1 MRVAARA
8 LALALLVTI
17 LVAVPASAKS
27 VRFDE
32 SEETP
37 SKSPPLPVSA
47 EASRV
52 HSAKR
57 ADAAPTPRE
66 PRVVATGE
74 DSADDVPAGDAP
86 AEGNAT
92 APTGPQE
99 ENPPDTKKL
108 GRWWWGGWYGWKG
121 WWGYYS
127 YPYYTS
133 YWCATRPLS
142 RPPSSVPTRPLDSSP
157 STPPPCTP
165 APPLLLQ
172 RILELRVQLLQVRG
186 REGPR
191 VCARDDRRGRRG
203 ARGEGISR
211 SRTPPARCARIH
223 ASRVVETN
231 GRGDVVRRVAGRRGG
246 VARGGALER
255 RREGRRVLL
264 ALGLR
269 AGGLRGVRRGG
280 WRRVLRPGLGAPGR
294 VLMVRATQEGTE

>member
-17 LVAVPASAKS
+17 LVAVPASARS

-37 SKSPPLPVSA
+37 SKSPPPPLSA

-99 ENPPDTKKL
+99 EKPPDTKKL

-133 YWCATRPLS
+133 YWCAPRPLS
-142 RPPSSVPTRPLDSSP
+142 RPPSSHPSSDSSP
-157 STPPPCTP
+157 STPPSSTP
-165 APPLLLQ
+165 APPLLSQ
-172 RILELRVQLLQVRG
+172 RILELRLYGLLQVRG
-186 REGPR
+186 R
-191 VCARDDRRGRRG
+191 
-203 ARGEGISR
+203 
-211 SRTPPARCARIH
+211 
-223 ASRVVETN
+223 
-231 GRGDVVRRVAGRRGG
+231 
-246 VARGGALER
+246 
-255 RREGRRVLL
+255 
-264 ALGLR
+264 
-269 AGGLRGVRRGG
+269 
-280 WRRVLRPGLGAPGR
+280 
-294 VLMVRATQEGTE
+294 

>member
-17 LVAVPASAKS
+17 LVATPASARS

-37 SKSPPLPVSA
+37 FESPPPQLSA

-74 DSADDVPAGDAP
+74 DSADDVRAGDAP

-99 ENPPDTKKL
+99 EKKPPDTTL

-121 WWGYYS
+121 WWTYYS

-133 YWCATRPLS
+133 YWCAPRPLS
-142 RPPSSVPTRPLDSSP
+142 RHPSSVPTRPLDSSP
-157 STPPPCTP
+157 STPPPPDARP
-165 APPLLLQ
+165 APPLAADTGTTATRLTTS
-172 RILELRVQLLQVRG
+172 
-186 REGPR
+186 PR
-191 VCARDDRRGRRG
+191 TRRPPSLC
-203 ARGEGISR
+203 SR
-211 SRTPPARCARIH
+211 
-223 ASRVVETN
+223 
-231 GRGDVVRRVAGRRGG
+231 
-246 VARGGALER
+246 
-255 RREGRRVLL
+255 
-264 ALGLR
+264 
-269 AGGLRGVRRGG
+269 
-280 WRRVLRPGLGAPGR
+280 
-294 VLMVRATQEGTE
+294 